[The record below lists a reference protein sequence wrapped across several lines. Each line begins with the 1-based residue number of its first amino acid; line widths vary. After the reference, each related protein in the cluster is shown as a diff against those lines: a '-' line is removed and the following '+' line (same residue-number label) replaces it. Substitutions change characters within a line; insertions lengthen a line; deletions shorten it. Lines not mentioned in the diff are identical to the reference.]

1 MASAVFGQLTVQCVN
16 CGQCSVW
23 TVNSSVCEQSGQ
35 CSAGRDY
42 LSKAAC
48 KANLISTKVAAQDR
62 RVQEDSL

>member
-1 MASAVFGQLTVQCVN
+1 M

-35 CSAGRDY
+35 CSADRDY
-42 LSKAAC
+42 LSRAAC
-48 KANLISTKVAAQDR
+48 RANLISMKVAAQDR